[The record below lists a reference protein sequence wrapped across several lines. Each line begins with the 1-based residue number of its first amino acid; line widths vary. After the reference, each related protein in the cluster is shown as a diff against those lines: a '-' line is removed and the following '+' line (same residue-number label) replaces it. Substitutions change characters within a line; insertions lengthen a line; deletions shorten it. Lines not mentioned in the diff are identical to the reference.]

1 MKKQFNYYETRW
13 PYYTLCI
20 YHDGEL
26 VGKKKVDEH
35 QLREEI
41 DYLET
46 NGYTYGY
53 DKEDVEIEHRRYE
66 HMLKNI
72 INKK

>member
-13 PYYTLCI
+13 PYYTLYI

-35 QLREEI
+35 QLHEET

-53 DKEDVEIEHRRYE
+53 DAEDVELEHRRYE

>member
-1 MKKQFNYYETRW
+1 MKKQFNYYEARW
-13 PYYTLCI
+13 PYYTLYI

-35 QLREEI
+35 QLHEET
-41 DYLET
+41 DSLET

-53 DKEDVEIEHRRYE
+53 DKEDVEIEHRRSE

>member
-1 MKKQFNYYETRW
+1 MYEET
-13 PYYTLCI
+13 
-20 YHDGEL
+20 
-26 VGKKKVDEH
+26 
-35 QLREEI
+35 

-53 DKEDVEIEHRRYE
+53 DVEDVKLEYLRYE